1 MHSFYLSNKNDI
13 INAFK
18 EVLNMICPN
27 CKHEINDNSKV
38 CPVCGAYLQ
47 GEFYPTVN
55 VADRYYIT
63 FATLGFIFGIA
74 SIAVSFFAF
83 LFVVGVI
90 ALSFTIIAGKSQN
103 ELIKAR
109 ARKGRILAIIGIV
122 INVFFT
128 SFSLVLNY
136 IMPLIDM
143 AKNR

>member
-55 VADRYYIT
+55 VADRYYKT